1 MGIKSLKN
9 ISYRIYAFFI
19 TFLCFSLSSIIFFT
33 QDNEIHAAIGK
44 EVPNIEITNFML
56 YVTNSQHTQAV
67 SSGTKALRYESHEE
81 IYDLFIN
88 QVNQTLHEYMYA
100 PFVHSQNRIYTFSQG
115 VNYLRLDGL
124 NFWSKWGSYNYNT
137 RIFTGKGDFTLDN
150 ASTHA
155 IGKNLYYNALQDIF
169 KADSI
174 KVILGGK

>member
-19 TFLCFSLSSIIFFT
+19 TLLCFSLSSIIFFT

-44 EVPNIEITNFML
+44 EVPYT
-56 YVTNSQHTQAV
+56 QHTQAV

-124 NFWSKWGSYNYNT
+124 NFWSNWEVIITTHAFLQARAISRLIMPQRT
-137 RIFTGKGDFTLDN
+137 QLERIFTIMPCKIYL
-150 ASTHA
+150 
-155 IGKNLYYNALQDIF
+155 KQ
-169 KADSI
+169 
-174 KVILGGK
+174 IL